1 MIIEEMKKKIFGKDK
16 VLVLPEGDDIR
27 ILTAAVRLHK
37 DNLCKPLLLGEVN
50 KIKELAKQNNLDI
63 EGIDVLN
70 PVEDREFEN
79 NVNKM
84 FELRKGK
91 NTLEDCKRLLSGRN
105 YYAIMLLYN
114 GLADGALGG
123 ATYSTADTIRPALQ
137 IIKTKPGCN
146 IVSSCFALLKE
157 NSPTLI
163 FGDCGV
169 NVNPTS
175 EQLCDIAISS
185 VETARLFNVDPKVA
199 FLSFSTKGSAK
210 SDEVTKVA
218 TAVEMMGEKN
228 VDFDYPTVELID
240 IKPPPEDEEEL
251 ENELGEDGKSIQQF
265 NEQGNAN
272 SPSEVVKNFKQRQLE
287 RKQKREEELEKQQAE
302 MQELIQSQKPEPEAP
317 KAPVPIP
324 MAVPESLQ

>member
-1 MIIEEMKKKIFGKDK
+1 MIIDEMKKRIVGKNK

-27 ILTAAVRLHK
+27 ILGAASRLNK
-37 DNLCKPLLLGEVN
+37 ENLCKPLLLGDSS
-50 KIKELAKQNNLDI
+50 KIKELAKLNNIDI
-63 EGIDVLN
+63 EGIEILN
-70 PVEDREFEN
+70 PVEDEKFEE

-91 NTLEDCKRLLSGRN
+91 NTLEDCKKLLEGRN

-114 GLADGALGG
+114 GIADAALGG

-146 IVSSCFALLKE
+146 IVSSCFALIKE

-185 VETARLFNVDPKVA
+185 VETGRLFDVDPRVA

-210 SDEVTKVA
+210 SDEVTKVQ
-218 TAVEMMGEKN
+218 TAVELMKDKN
-228 VDFDYPTVELID
+228 VDFAYDGELQFDAAYDASTGSKKAPNSPVAGKATVFIFPDLQSGNIGYKIAQRLGGYEALGPILQGVRMPVND
-240 IKPPPEDEEEL
+240 LSRGCNEEEVYKMAIL
-251 ENELGEDGKSIQQF
+251 SV
-265 NEQGNAN
+265 A
-272 SPSEVVKNFKQRQLE
+272 
-287 RKQKREEELEKQQAE
+287 
-302 MQELIQSQKPEPEAP
+302 QS
-317 KAPVPIP
+317 
-324 MAVPESLQ
+324 L

>member
-1 MIIEEMKKKIFGKDK
+1 MIIEEMKKKIKDRNK
-16 VLVLPEGDDIR
+16 ILALPEGDDIR
-27 ILTAAVRLHK
+27 VLNAAIRLNK
-37 DNLCKPLLLGEVN
+37 ENLCKPLLLGERG
-50 KIKELAKQNNLDI
+50 KIEELANKNNLNIDGLDI
-63 EGIDVLN
+63 LN
-70 PVEDREFEN
+70 PLEDEEFEI

-91 NTLEDCKRLLSGRN
+91 NSLEECRELLKGRN
-105 YYAIMLLYN
+105 YYAIMLLYT
-114 GLADGALGG
+114 GKADAALGG

-185 VETARLFNVDPKVA
+185 VETARLFGVVPRVA

-210 SDEVTKVA
+210 SEEVSKVQQ
-218 TAVEMMGEKN
+218 AVELMKGKD
-228 VDFDYPTVELID
+228 VDFLYDGELQFDAAYDKVTGSKKAPDSAVAGRATVFIFPDLQSGNIGYKIAQRLGGYEALGPILQGVRMPVND
-240 IKPPPEDEEEL
+240 LSRGCNEEEVYKMAIL
-251 ENELGEDGKSIQQF
+251 SI
-265 NEQGNAN
+265 A
-272 SPSEVVKNFKQRQLE
+272 
-287 RKQKREEELEKQQAE
+287 
-302 MQELIQSQKPEPEAP
+302 QS
-317 KAPVPIP
+317 
-324 MAVPESLQ
+324 L

>member
-1 MIIEEMKKKIFGKDK
+1 MIIEEMKKRIEGKNK

-27 ILTAAVRLHK
+27 ILGAASRLK
-37 DNLCKPLLLGEVN
+37 KENLCKPLLLGDKT
-50 KIKELAKQNNLDI
+50 KIKELAELNNINI
-63 EGIDVLN
+63 EGIEILN
-70 PVEDREFEN
+70 PIEDEKFEE

-91 NTLEDCKRLLSGRN
+91 NTLEDCKKLLTGRN

-114 GLADGALGG
+114 GIADAALGG

-157 NSPTLI
+157 DSPTLI

-185 VETARLFNVDPKVA
+185 VETGRLFDVDPRVA

-210 SDEVTKVA
+210 SDEVTKVQN
-218 TAVEMMGEKN
+218 AVELMKDKN
-228 VDFDYPTVELID
+228 VDFAYDGELQFDAAYDASTGAKKAPNSPVAGKATVFIFPDLQSGNIGYKIAQRLGGYEALGPILQGVRMPVND
-240 IKPPPEDEEEL
+240 LSRGCNEEEVYKMAIL
-251 ENELGEDGKSIQQF
+251 SV
-265 NEQGNAN
+265 A
-272 SPSEVVKNFKQRQLE
+272 
-287 RKQKREEELEKQQAE
+287 
-302 MQELIQSQKPEPEAP
+302 QS
-317 KAPVPIP
+317 
-324 MAVPESLQ
+324 L

>member
-1 MIIEEMKKKIFGKDK
+1 MIIDQMKNKIKGKNK

-27 ILTAAVRLHK
+27 VLAAACRLKK
-37 DNLCKPLLLGEVN
+37 DDLCKPLLLGEVN
-50 KIKELAKQNNLDI
+50 KIKEMAKENNLDLN
-63 EGIDVLN
+63 GIDILN
-70 PVEDREFEN
+70 PVDDENFEE

-84 FELRKGK
+84 FEVRKGK
-91 NTLEDCKRLLSGRN
+91 NTIEECRKLLMGRN

-114 GLADGALGG
+114 GLADAALGG

-185 VETARLFNVDPKVA
+185 VDTARLFEVDPRVA

-210 SDEVTKVA
+210 SDEVSKVS
-218 TAVEMMGEKN
+218 TAVELMKEKN
-228 VDFDYPTVELID
+228 VDFPYDGELQFDAAYDKATGEKKAPNSPVAGKATVFIFPDLQSGNIGYKIAQRLGGYEALGPILQGVRMPVND
-240 IKPPPEDEEEL
+240 LSRGCNEEEVYKMAIL
-251 ENELGEDGKSIQQF
+251 SV
-265 NEQGNAN
+265 A
-272 SPSEVVKNFKQRQLE
+272 
-287 RKQKREEELEKQQAE
+287 
-302 MQELIQSQKPEPEAP
+302 QS
-317 KAPVPIP
+317 
-324 MAVPESLQ
+324 L

>member
-1 MIIEEMKKKIFGKDK
+1 MIIDQMKNKIKGKNK

-27 ILTAAVRLHK
+27 ILTAACRLK
-37 DNLCKPLLLGEVN
+37 KENLCKPLLLGEVS
-50 KIKELAKQNNLDI
+50 KIKEMAKENNLDLN
-63 EGIDVLN
+63 GIDILN
-70 PVEDREFEN
+70 PVEDEKFEE

-84 FELRKGK
+84 FEVRKGK
-91 NTLEDCKRLLSGRN
+91 NTIEECRKLLSGRN

-114 GLADGALGG
+114 GLADAALGG

-185 VETARLFNVDPKVA
+185 VETARLFEVDPRVA

-210 SDEVTKVA
+210 SEEVSKVSN
-218 TAVEMMGEKN
+218 AVEMMKDKNVNFPYDGELQFDAAYDKATGEKKAPN
-228 VDFDYPTVELID
+228 SPVAGKATVFIFPDLQSGNIGYKIAQRLGEYEALGPILQGVKMPVND
-240 IKPPPEDEEEL
+240 LSRGCNEEEVYKMAIL
-251 ENELGEDGKSIQQF
+251 SV
-265 NEQGNAN
+265 A
-272 SPSEVVKNFKQRQLE
+272 
-287 RKQKREEELEKQQAE
+287 
-302 MQELIQSQKPEPEAP
+302 QS
-317 KAPVPIP
+317 
-324 MAVPESLQ
+324 L

>member
-1 MIIEEMKKKIFGKDK
+1 MIIDEMKKRIEGKNK

-27 ILTAAVRLHK
+27 ILKAACRLSK
-37 DNLCKPLLLGEVN
+37 ENLGKPLLLGEIN
-50 KIKELAKQNNLDI
+50 KISKLAEENNLDI
-63 EGIDVLN
+63 SAIKVLN
-70 PVEDREFEN
+70 PLDDCEFEN

-91 NTLEDCKRLLSGRN
+91 NSLEECRKLLAGRN

-114 GLADGALGG
+114 GLADAALGG

-157 NSPTLI
+157 GSPTLI

-185 VETARLFNVDPKVA
+185 VETARLFGVDPRVA

-210 SDEVTKVA
+210 SEEVSKVQS
-218 TAVEMMGEKN
+218 AVELMKERDVNFMYDGELQFDAAYDKATGEKKAPNSPVAGKAN
-228 VDFDYPTVELID
+228 VFVFPDLQSGNIGYKIAQRLGGYEALGPILQG
-240 IKPPPEDEEEL
+240 IKMPVNDLSRGCNEEEVYKMAIL
-251 ENELGEDGKSIQQF
+251 TI
-265 NEQGNAN
+265 A
-272 SPSEVVKNFKQRQLE
+272 
-287 RKQKREEELEKQQAE
+287 
-302 MQELIQSQKPEPEAP
+302 QS
-317 KAPVPIP
+317 
-324 MAVPESLQ
+324 L

>member
-1 MIIEEMKKKIFGKDK
+1 MIIDEMKKRIEGKNK

-27 ILTAAVRLHK
+27 ILGAASRLK
-37 DNLCKPLLLGEVN
+37 KENLCKPLLLGDKT
-50 KIKELAKQNNLDI
+50 KIKELAGLNNINI
-63 EGIDVLN
+63 EGIEVLN
-70 PVEDREFEN
+70 PIEDEKFEE

-91 NTLEDCKRLLSGRN
+91 NTLEDCKKLLTGRN

-114 GLADGALGG
+114 GIADAALGG

-157 NSPTLI
+157 DSPTLI

-185 VETARLFNVDPKVA
+185 VETGRLFDVDPRVA

-210 SDEVTKVA
+210 SDEVTKVQ
-218 TAVEMMGEKN
+218 TAVELMKDKN
-228 VDFDYPTVELID
+228 VDFAYDGELQFDAAYDASTGAKKAPNSPVAGKATVFIFPDLQSGNIGYKIAQRLGGYEALGPILQGVRMPVND
-240 IKPPPEDEEEL
+240 LSRGCNEEEVYKMAIL
-251 ENELGEDGKSIQQF
+251 SV
-265 NEQGNAN
+265 A
-272 SPSEVVKNFKQRQLE
+272 
-287 RKQKREEELEKQQAE
+287 
-302 MQELIQSQKPEPEAP
+302 QS
-317 KAPVPIP
+317 
-324 MAVPESLQ
+324 L

>member
-1 MIIEEMKKKIFGKDK
+1 MIIDQMKNKIKGKIK

-27 ILTAAVRLHK
+27 VLAAACRLKK
-37 DNLCKPLLLGEVN
+37 DDLCKPLLLGEVN
-50 KIKELAKQNNLDI
+50 KIKEMAKENNLDLN
-63 EGIDVLN
+63 GIDILN
-70 PVEDREFEN
+70 PVDDENFEE

-84 FELRKGK
+84 FEVRKGK
-91 NTLEDCKRLLSGRN
+91 NTIEECRKLLMGRN

-114 GLADGALGG
+114 GLADAALGG

-185 VETARLFNVDPKVA
+185 VDTARLFEVDPRVA

-210 SDEVTKVA
+210 SDEVSKVS
-218 TAVEMMGEKN
+218 TAVELMKEKN
-228 VDFDYPTVELID
+228 VDFPYDGELQFDAAYDKATGEKKAPNSPVAGKATVFIFPDLQSGNIGYKIAQRLGGYEALGPILQGVRMPVND
-240 IKPPPEDEEEL
+240 LSRGCNEEEVYKMAIL
-251 ENELGEDGKSIQQF
+251 SV
-265 NEQGNAN
+265 A
-272 SPSEVVKNFKQRQLE
+272 
-287 RKQKREEELEKQQAE
+287 
-302 MQELIQSQKPEPEAP
+302 QS
-317 KAPVPIP
+317 
-324 MAVPESLQ
+324 L